1 MIVQRARI
9 TVFIAAAGLVLAI
22 CCVHLSTI
30 FTSDDIGAYLEAG
43 AGSTESV
50 YLQPD
55 PDRIQPVAF
64 LIEETRSSAEV
75 PGSRAGS
82 PSSSLTLGGLRI
94 FCEGDSLSRQLSRSR
109 VKKYRIDLAGTG
121 FAPDSQALIDGE
133 STDTIFTN
141 STHLSC
147 NFPAARISGSG
158 PMTVAVRNAA
168 GQVSNVVTVQI
179 YLD

>member
-1 MIVQRARI
+1 LIVQRARI
-9 TVFIAAAGLVLAI
+9 TVTIAATGLVLAI

-30 FTSDDIGAYLEAG
+30 FTSDDIGAYAESG
-43 AGSTESV
+43 AGSAESV
-50 YLQPD
+50 YLQPG
-55 PDRIQPVAF
+55 PDSIQPVAF

-75 PGSRAGS
+75 PGVGSGS
-82 PSSSLTLGGLRI
+82 PSIALTLGGLRI

-121 FAPDSQALIDGE
+121 FTPDSQALIDGE
-133 STDTIFTN
+133 STDTTFTN

-147 NFPAARISGSG
+147 DFPAARISGSG
-158 PMTVAVRNAA
+158 PMTVAVRNIG
-168 GQVSNVVTVQI
+168 GQISNVVTVQI